1 MIFFLFI
8 NIVCDEKKKDGYVY
22 VIVSV
27 KGLKISRLLKGMKI
41 IRKVENVVVNLIF
54 DERYRW

>member
-27 KGLKISRLLKGMKI
+27 KGLKISRSLKGMKI

-54 DERYRW
+54 EERYRW

>member
-54 DERYRW
+54 EERYRW